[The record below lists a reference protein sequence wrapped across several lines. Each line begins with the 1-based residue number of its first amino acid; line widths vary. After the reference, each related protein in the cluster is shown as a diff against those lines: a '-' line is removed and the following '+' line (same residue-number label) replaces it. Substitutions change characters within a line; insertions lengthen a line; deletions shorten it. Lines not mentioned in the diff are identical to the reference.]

1 MRTLVISTD
10 APTVPG
16 PPQGHWTYADWEA
29 LPDDGNIYE
38 IIDGVLYMTT
48 APSSFHQW
56 IQQRLYRYLGI
67 PVEDNR
73 LGFVF
78 TAPIGLLIPGCDPVQ
93 PDFVFVRQASAGI
106 IRDRRIRG
114 VPDLIIEILSPN
126 SVVYD
131 TQVKLGAYARAGV
144 PEYAIIDPRARTLD
158 HYRLHSPGRYD
169 GPRSFGETDVVSF
182 DCLPAIRLRIA
193 DLFAG
198 APDPTP

>member
-38 IIDGVLYMTT
+38 IIDGVLYMIT

-67 PVEDNR
+67 PVEDNC

-78 TAPIGLLIPGCDPVQ
+78 TTPIGLLIPGCDPVQ
-93 PDFVFVRQASAGI
+93 PDFVFVRQANAGI
-106 IRDRRIRG
+106 IRNRRIRG
-114 VPDLIIEILSPN
+114 LPDLIIEILSPN

-158 HYRLHSPGRYD
+158 HYRLHSPRRYD
-169 GPRSFGETDVVSF
+169 GPRSFGQTDVVSF
-182 DCLPAIRLRIA
+182 DCLPGIMLPIA